1 MDSILKLNLKKD
13 IFEQVVNGHTSYLTF
28 ETTPFYFSRF
38 TTSKN
43 NSIEDVK
50 NDPTL
55 FKTFDKVQF
64 ACSGETIEC
73 DVKKLNFTTSL
84 EPNHE
89 TSFYLKFDSHVKP
102 EEKSE
107 TETEEN
113 AVETEVPN
121 DETSKPEE
129 VVDESN
135 VEVSENNIPEIE
147 VETEKTSLLND
158 TVKID
163 EVVEVDDTN
172 PTIDFI
178 INEFVHKH
186 NVYCV
191 NTSNVKVGYK
201 GKVWGCYKDKSL
213 PINNEHDHCVTLE
226 KIIINDYTN
235 LSSEIDKLT
244 KSGYLFVDVEHIN
257 IDKRIITLYVKNV
270 SKLEMLNWI

>member
-1 MDSILKLNLKKD
+1 MDSVLKLNLKKD

-73 DVKKLNFTTSL
+73 DVKKLDFTTSL

-89 TSFYLKFDSHVKP
+89 TSFYLEFDSHVKP

-107 TETEEN
+107 TE
-113 AVETEVPN
+113 
-121 DETSKPEE
+121 
-129 VVDESN
+129 
-135 VEVSENNIPEIE
+135 
-147 VETEKTSLLND
+147 
-158 TVKID
+158 
-163 EVVEVDDTN
+163 TN